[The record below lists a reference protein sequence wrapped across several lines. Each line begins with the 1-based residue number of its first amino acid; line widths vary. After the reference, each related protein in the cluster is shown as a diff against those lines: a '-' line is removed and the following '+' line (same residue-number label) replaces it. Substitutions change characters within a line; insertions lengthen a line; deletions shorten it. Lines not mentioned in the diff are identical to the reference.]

1 MIDVLGDFLKYVYEY
16 TRTYLQEKDVM
27 DGRSIWTQVEK
38 EIVFVLTH
46 PNGWRGQAQTR
57 MREAMV
63 RGGLV
68 PTMDEA
74 LQRVHFV
81 TEGEANLHYCVYHG
95 MIGGT
100 DKVRAALL
108 ELRSLNLGGN

>member
-27 DGRSIWTQVEK
+27 DGRSIWAQVEK
-38 EIVFVLTH
+38 DIMFVLTH

-57 MREAMV
+57 MREAAV

-68 PTMDEA
+68 PNMDEA
-74 LQRVHFV
+74 LKRVKFV
-81 TEGEANLHYCVYHG
+81 TEGEANLHYCVYNK
-95 MIGGT
+95 MIGGAEN
-100 DKVRAALL
+100 VRAHALHAL
-108 ELRSLNLGGN
+108 FVLWND